1 MRAPSSVA
9 PGSCVSTA
17 PNRSASSRA
26 CVDFPDPSPP
36 SNAISTSDARSFH
49 FAGTQR
55 PEHDRAG
62 DHDDDPR
69 EPQGESFT
77 GYEEVTAEHRDR
89 AVGEDMRRDVV
100 EQLGRKRAE
109 RERDQQAEAHDRVE
123 RTEDAASQL
132 VVDVLVE
139 QRESDDV

>member
-1 MRAPSSVA
+1 MRVPSSVA

-49 FAGTQR
+49 FTGTQR

-62 DHDDDPR
+62 DHDDDPG

-77 GYEEVTAEHRDR
+77 GYEEVTPEHRDR
-89 AVGEDMRRDVV
+89 AVGEDLSRDVV
-100 EQLGRKRAE
+100 EQLRHKRAE
-109 RERDQQAEAHDRVE
+109 RERDQRAEPPDGLKRA
-123 RTEDAASQL
+123 ED
-132 VVDVLVE
+132 
-139 QRESDDV
+139 